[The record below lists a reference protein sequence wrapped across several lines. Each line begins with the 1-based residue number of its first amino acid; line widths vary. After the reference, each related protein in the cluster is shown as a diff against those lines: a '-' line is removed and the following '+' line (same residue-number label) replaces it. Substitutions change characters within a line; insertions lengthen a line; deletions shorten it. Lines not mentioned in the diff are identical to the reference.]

1 MCACLYAF
9 RFILTEIFFLR
20 KLQEIQLI
28 PNSTDLT
35 AEGILTLQ
43 VFNQASW
50 QETFL
55 ELWLSALRL
64 VQRVETSPC

>member
-1 MCACLYAF
+1 MYACLYAF
-9 RFILTEIFFLR
+9 RFILIEIFLR

-64 VQRVETSPC
+64 VQRVETSLC